1 METHKISGSKEQ
13 FEIIIGE
20 DKANQ
25 RIDKV
30 LSSHP
35 LIGSR
40 SKAAQLIDKN
50 SVKLIDQN
58 GKEKSIKSSY
68 QTQSGERFLILLPQ
82 ERIETG
88 LVPFDLT
95 LDILFEDKDLLVLN
109 KPANLVVHPAH
120 GHQEK
125 TLVNALIH
133 HTKDL
138 SMGFGENRPGIV
150 HRLDKETSGLL
161 VVAKNNH
168 THEAL
173 AKQFKER
180 SIHRIYWALV
190 FGEAKEKSG
199 KITSYLARHPSDR
212 KRFAS
217 VRNHDESNPKGKIA
231 ITNFKLIE
239 RSQKGFSLLEMKLET
254 GRTHQIRVH
263 ISEKHHP
270 IVGDNIYGSKNRLKN
285 VKSHSIKRIVE
296 EMGRIALHAKE
307 LGFIHPTTNEKMYFT
322 SPIPEDL
329 ISLYNEVGIHAHKS

>member
-1 METHKISGSKEQ
+1 MENSNNQ
-13 FEIIIGE
+13 FEIVIGE
-20 DKANQ
+20 DKINQ

-40 SKAAQLIDKN
+40 SKASQLIEKN
-50 SVKLIDQN
+50 SVKLIDSS
-58 GKEKSIKSSY
+58 GKEKNIKSSY
-68 QTQSGERFLILLPQ
+68 QTQSGDRFIIALPEERV
-82 ERIETG
+82 ETG
-88 LVPFDLT
+88 LIPFELS

-120 GHQEK
+120 GHAQD

-168 THEAL
+168 THEGL

-180 SIHRIYWALV
+180 TIHRIYWALV
-190 FGEAKEKSG
+190 FGEVKDKSG
-199 KITSYLARHPSDR
+199 TYTSYLARHPKDR

-217 VRNHDESNPKGKIA
+217 VKVQNEDNSLGKIA
-231 ITNFKLIE
+231 ITNFKKLE
-239 RSQKGFSLLEMKLET
+239 YSPKGFTLLELKLET

-263 ISEKHHP
+263 VSEKQHC
-270 IVGDNIYGSKNRLKN
+270 IVGDVPYGSKNRSKS
-285 VKSHSIKRIVE
+285 VRSHSLKKYIDS
-296 EMGRIALHAKE
+296 MGRIALHAKE
-307 LGFIHPTTNEKMYFT
+307 LGFVHPTTGEKLFFT
-322 SPIPEDL
+322 SPIPSDL
-329 ISLYNEVGIHAHKS
+329 IPLFEEAGIHAHKS